1 MGSKPTRVQLQ
12 ALSIDD
18 TDGRGADLATGLA

>member
-1 MGSKPTRVQLQ
+1 MRSKSTRVQLQ

-18 TDGRGADLATGLA
+18 TDRRGRFLATEPA